1 MMQFNNLHQATLGAF
16 NSVLVD
22 ILNFLPSL
30 LGALAVFWLGSIV
43 ARWLA
48 RLSQKLFVKLNL
60 SKLLKI
66 NFRKFLREANIKLSL
81 EELLAGFIR
90 WTVVF
95 VAFMTAVNIL
105 GLTSVSRVLEGIL
118 SYLPKVVS
126 TVLILAV
133 GALAAGFVKNLVVA
147 GLSQLGGKTAE
158 VSGKITYYL
167 LILFIVLAA
176 INELGIAQSLT
187 NIIFSGMIAALS
199 LGFGL
204 ALGLG
209 AKDLVNQILK
219 EWYKNLKKSK

>member
-1 MMQFNNLHQATLGAF
+1 MQFNNLRQVALGAF
-16 NSVLVD
+16 NSVLTD
-22 ILNFLPSL
+22 ILSFLPNL
-30 LGALAVFWLGSIV
+30 LGALAIFWLGSII
-43 ARWLA
+43 ARWLGRFA
-48 RLSQKLFVKLNL
+48 QKFFVKLNL
-60 SKLLKI
+60 RKLFKVD
-66 NFRKFLREANIKLSL
+66 FKKFLQEAGINLSL

-90 WTVVF
+90 WTLVF
-95 VAFMTAVNIL
+95 VAFMTAVNVL

-133 GALAAGFVKNLVVA
+133 GTLAAGFVKNLVAA
-147 GLSQLGGKTAE
+147 GLSQLGKETAE
-158 VSGKITYYL
+158 ISGKITYYL

-176 INELGIAQSLT
+176 VNELGIAQSLT

-209 AKDLVNQILK
+209 AKDLVGQILK
-219 EWYKNLKKSK
+219 EWYKNLKEK

>member
-1 MMQFNNLHQATLGAF
+1 MMQFNNLHQAALGAF
-16 NSVLVD
+16 NSVLID
-22 ILNFLPSL
+22 ILSFLPSL
-30 LGALAVFWLGSIV
+30 LGALAVFGLGSVV

-60 SKLLKI
+60 SKLFKI
-66 NFRKFLREANIKLSL
+66 NFGKFLREANIKLSL

-126 TVLILAV
+126 TALILAV
-133 GALAAGFVKNLVVA
+133 GALAAGFVKNLVAA
-147 GLSQLGGKTAE
+147 GLSQLGEKTAE
-158 VSGKITYYL
+158 ISGKITYYL

-187 NIIFSGMIAALS
+187 NIIFSGMVVALS

-209 AKDLVNQILK
+209 AKDLVDQILK

>member
-1 MMQFNNLHQATLGAF
+1 MQFNNLRQVALGAF
-16 NSVLVD
+16 NSVLTD
-22 ILNFLPSL
+22 ILSFLPNL
-30 LGALAVFWLGSIV
+30 LGALAIFWLGSII
-43 ARWLA
+43 ARWLG
-48 RLSQKLFVKLNL
+48 RLAQKFFVKLNL
-60 SKLLKI
+60 RKLFKVD
-66 NFRKFLREANIKLSL
+66 FKKFLQEAGINLSL

-90 WTVVF
+90 WTLVF
-95 VAFMTAVNIL
+95 VAFMTAVNVL

-133 GALAAGFVKNLVVA
+133 GTLAAGFVKNLVAA
-147 GLSQLGGKTAE
+147 GLSQLGKETAE
-158 VSGKITYYL
+158 ISGKITYYL

-176 INELGIAQSLT
+176 VNELGIAQSLT

-209 AKDLVNQILK
+209 AKDLVGQILK
-219 EWYKNLKKSK
+219 EWYKNLKEK